1 MGRMGE
7 FMEKLTNPV
16 LDYLEVLEGKNFDE
30 MLDLAFLT
38 SDISLFRV
46 ILDYCENID
55 YDKFSSAAIKGLTD
69 EKICELVEYMDGHAE
84 KLIGYLLSGN
94 IEKSARFVFGC
105 NSEQMKKVFAEK
117 LLKSDDFNSSTYIV
131 KLLKEDNEVDKD
143 SLARRLAS
151 IGLDREIADAIIN
164 GKGFDKTSLLKSA
177 IKSFSLDYWNNN
189 VVKSIVN
196 SDITYDMVVDLL
208 LSSKDGKDIDE
219 KILEFAKVFGGSKKI
234 EDYFIEKFDI
244 ELLVRYCECS
254 NVDISRIENK
264 ILALYANNDL
274 ILDFVEKVPNL
285 DLKIYLRHMIEK
297 HDAKAALKIFLL
309 GDKVGEKFDEDL
321 IYDAAHLAVEQKL
334 SVQYLNQVHPKL
346 YFIPWYQQC
355 LVNSII
361 GGDYDLY
368 SIIKAFKSKGLEY
381 ASYEMLLNK
390 IAEKATA
397 LELVELYNQTSK
409 SHYDV
414 WKNYNITSFI
424 WTYADYH
431 NTSLVY
437 DILTK
442 NEENMPYEQK
452 LSLIELI
459 VSGENVNLIFTIFKN
474 LKLDFKDLKYQF
486 RSACEK
492 ICEALIPDYIL
503 EYAYLCEKYEQTDL
517 HDKLVDALIKT
528 GNIDAMIKLMRKII
542 NLSSVS
548 VAKIEDYV
556 LSTKKKDIIINFF
569 VECFNCINDIDV
581 DKFYEYINKSKISV
595 KEKCAIISRIG
606 ASNIDIIKLVTNP
619 DDLSYIVNYL
629 VETKARILLYD
640 FSNLEE
646 KATEYIDVSS
656 LYKLTYVCENMLG
669 ENVNGL
675 RNNAI
680 AFAATFAS
688 AEDLLIFFGNE
699 SIDKIYLANKIID
712 TGDIHA
718 IARVIRKMMSA
729 KQMLEG
735 CSFLE
740 EVILATENAE
750 LIYELYTL
758 IAADLN
764 KTDEANLLSPDK
776 YARAILDTKDAE
788 YIARFFSNA
797 NSELV
802 IKYVSELKEYADAMN
817 SIKTYKRG
825 HREIV
830 DGVECYRF
838 ISFVR
843 CCEFDVFE
851 AMYNGENYDKEYL
864 NELFVLKDKENIDML
879 VEQVDNLR
887 KYINTLYP
895 NGDETPSFDENDFIR
910 ISRESGYLD
919 KFVDVFSKTNPY
931 YTEDFQD
938 ILIKKYYLEGKQKLR
953 KLPSAKK
960 KGKK

>member
-16 LDYLEVLEGKNFDE
+16 LDSLEVLEGKNFDE

-55 YDKFSSAAIKGLTD
+55 YDKFSSAAIKGLND

-94 IEKSARFVFGC
+94 IEKNARFVFGC

-143 SLARRLAS
+143 SLACRLAS

-164 GKGFDKTSLLKSA
+164 GKGFNKTSLLKSA

-196 SDITYDMVVDLL
+196 SDITYDTVVDLL
-208 LSSKDGKDIDE
+208 LFSKDGKDIDE
-219 KILEFAKVFGGSKKI
+219 KILAFAKTFGGSEKI

-244 ELLVRYCECS
+244 ELLVRYCECP
-254 NVDISRIENK
+254 NVDISKISNK
-264 ILALYANNDL
+264 ILALYANNNL

-297 HDAKAALKIFLL
+297 HDAKAALKIFSL
-309 GDKVGEKFDEDL
+309 GDEVGEKFDEDL
-321 IYDAAHLAVEQKL
+321 IYDAVHLAVEQKL

-431 NTSLVY
+431 NTNLVY

-442 NEENMPYEQK
+442 NEENMSYNQK

-459 VSGENVNLIFTIFKN
+459 VSGEDVNLICTIFKN

-492 ICEALIPDYIL
+492 ICEALIPNYIL

-528 GNIDAMIKLMRKII
+528 GSIDDMIKLMQKIN

-556 LSTKKKDIIINFF
+556 LSTKKKDSIIDFF
-569 VECFNCINDIDV
+569 VKCLKCINDIDV
-581 DKFYEYINKSKISV
+581 GKFYEYINNAKISV
-595 KEKCAIISRIG
+595 KEKCAIISRTG
-606 ASNIDIIKLVTNP
+606 AEVDIIKLVTEP
-619 DDLSYIVNYL
+619 DELSYIVNYL
-629 VETKARILLYD
+629 VENKTRIILYD
-640 FSNLEE
+640 FSNLVR

-656 LYKLTYVCENMLG
+656 LYKLTYVCENILG
-669 ENVNGL
+669 ENVNRL
-675 RNNAI
+675 RNNVI
-680 AFAATFAS
+680 GFAATFAS
-688 AEDLLIFFGNE
+688 AENLLIFFGNE

-729 KQMLEG
+729 KQMLEN
-735 CSFLE
+735 CNFLE
-740 EVILATENAE
+740 DVILATEDAE

-758 IAADLN
+758 ITADLN
-764 KTDEANLLSPDK
+764 KTGEANLLSPDK

-817 SIKTYKRG
+817 SIKTYRCG

-830 DGVECYRF
+830 DGVEYDRF

-843 CCEFDVFE
+843 CSDFDVFE
-851 AMYNGENYDKEYL
+851 AMYNGGDYDKEYL
-864 NELFVLKDKENIDML
+864 KGLFILKDKENIDML

-919 KFVDVFSKTNPY
+919 KFVDVFSKTNSY

-938 ILIKKYYLEGKQKLR
+938 VLIKKYYLEGKQKLR

>member
-55 YDKFSSAAIKGLTD
+55 YDKFSSAAIKGLND

-94 IEKSARFVFGC
+94 IEKNARFVFGC

-143 SLARRLAS
+143 SLACRLAS

-177 IKSFSLDYWNNN
+177 IKSFSLDYWNNKI
-189 VVKSIVN
+189 VKSIVN
-196 SDITYDMVVDLL
+196 TDITNDMLVDLL
-208 LSSKDGKDIDE
+208 LSSKDAKDIDE
-219 KILEFAKVFGGSKKI
+219 KILAFAKTFGGSEKI

-244 ELLVRYCECS
+244 ELLVRYCECP
-254 NVDISRIENK
+254 NVDISKISNK
-264 ILALYANNDL
+264 ILALYANNNL

-309 GDKVGEKFDEDL
+309 GDKVGEKFDDDL

-442 NEENMPYEQK
+442 NEENMSYNQK

-459 VSGENVNLIFTIFKN
+459 VSGEDVNLICTIFKN

-492 ICEALIPDYIL
+492 ICEALIPNYIL

-517 HDKLVDALIKT
+517 YDKLVDALIKT
-528 GNIDAMIKLMRKII
+528 GSIDDMIKLMQKIN
-542 NLSSVS
+542 NLSSAS

-556 LSTKKKDIIINFF
+556 LSTKKKDSIIDFF
-569 VECFNCINDIDV
+569 VKCLKCINDIDV
-581 DKFYEYINKSKISV
+581 DKFYEYINNAKISV
-595 KEKCAIISRIG
+595 KEKCAIISRTG
-606 ASNIDIIKLVTNP
+606 AEVDIIKLVTEP

-629 VETKARILLYD
+629 VENKTRIILYD
-640 FSNLEE
+640 FSNLVR

-656 LYKLTYVCENMLG
+656 LYKLTYVCENILG
-669 ENVNGL
+669 ENVNRL
-675 RNNAI
+675 RNNVI
-680 AFAATFAS
+680 NFAATFAS
-688 AEDLLIFFGNE
+688 AENLLIFFGNE

-729 KQMLEG
+729 KQMLEN
-735 CSFLE
+735 CNFLE
-740 EVILATENAE
+740 DVILATEDAE

-758 IAADLN
+758 ITADLN
-764 KTDEANLLSPDK
+764 KTGEANLLSPDK

-817 SIKTYKRG
+817 SIKTYRYG

-830 DGVECYRF
+830 DGVEYDRF

-843 CCEFDVFE
+843 CSDFDVFE
-851 AMYNGENYDKEYL
+851 AMYNGGDYDKEYL
-864 NELFVLKDKENIDML
+864 KGLFILKDKENIDML